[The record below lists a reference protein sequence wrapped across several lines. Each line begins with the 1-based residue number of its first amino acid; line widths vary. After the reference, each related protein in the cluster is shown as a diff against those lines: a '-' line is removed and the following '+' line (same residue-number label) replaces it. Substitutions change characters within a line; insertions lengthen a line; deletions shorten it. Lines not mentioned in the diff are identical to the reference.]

1 VISPDSVKDSR
12 FRNSLAFKVIFWAVF
27 LSLGIVW
34 LTESAL
40 YAKISD
46 GIRKVKVDSSIAESQ
61 SAVFNA
67 QYRLVLSQG
76 STEKTI
82 QQIIDDVVVNSTT
95 MIGSSVNGREVVLLQ
110 SGSNP
115 QSANDYQ
122 RTSNLVAPSSI
133 PASLRS
139 LVRKSKKP
147 EWAEITVSY
156 LGGNQIPGLAVG
168 QNITIPKAGNYEMYL
183 VFSLVNQ
190 NETLNLVKSSLALA
204 GLVLV
209 LLIGLVMWLVVRQAI
224 KPVQEAARVAEQFT
238 AGDLT
243 QRMKVTR
250 KDEIARLGIAFNEMA
265 LSLERQ
271 ISKLEALSHVQQRFV
286 SDVSHELRTPL
297 TTLRMASEV
306 IHTARDS
313 FDPVIARST
322 ELLVAQLDRFER
334 LLEDL
339 LEVSRFDADVAVLEL
354 VEFDLVTLVDRCV
367 LDLTLLATENSVVIE
382 RSHENDVV
390 LVRADIRRVER
401 ILRNLLS
408 NGIEH
413 SQSHL
418 IRIRIVQSESAV
430 AVGIRDYGIGLD
442 PEDAFRVFDRFWRG
456 DPSRARVKGGTGL
469 GLSIALEDA
478 RLHNGELEA
487 WGRPGAGSHFVLT
500 LPRYSGEIIESR
512 LIKLQPED
520 YLSTSTIEI

>member
-1 VISPDSVKDSR
+1 MISNDSSRESR

-27 LSLGIVW
+27 LSLGVVW
-34 LTESAL
+34 LTESVL

-46 GIRKVKVDSSIAESQ
+46 GIRSVKVDSSIAESQ
-61 SAVFNA
+61 SAVFSA
-67 QYRLVLSQG
+67 QYRLILSQG
-76 STEKTI
+76 TTDKTI
-82 QQIIDDVVVNSTT
+82 QQIIEDVVVNSAT
-95 MIGSSVNGREVVLLQ
+95 MIGSSVNGREVVLLRT
-110 SGSNP
+110 SKPTST
-115 QSANDYQ
+115 SVDYQ

-133 PASLRS
+133 PASLRK
-139 LVRKSKKP
+139 LVQHSKNP
-147 EWAEITVSY
+147 QWSEMTITY
-156 LGGNQIPGLAVG
+156 LGGTQIPGLAIG
-168 QNITIPKAGNYEMYL
+168 QNIIIPKSGNYEMYL

-190 NETLNLVKSSLALA
+190 QETLNLVKNSLALA
-204 GLVLV
+204 GLILV
-209 LLIGLVMWLVVRQAI
+209 FLIGLIMWLVVRQAI
-224 KPVQEAARVAEQFT
+224 RPVQEAARVAEQFT

-243 QRMKVTR
+243 QRMKVNSR
-250 KDEIARLGIAFNEMA
+250 DEIASLGHAFNEMA

-271 ISKLEALSHVQQRFV
+271 ISKLEGLSQVQQRFV

-306 IHTARDS
+306 IHGARDS
-313 FDPVIARST
+313 FDPAISRST

-339 LEVSRFDADVAVLEL
+339 LEVSRFDADVAVLES

-367 LDLTLLATENSVVIE
+367 LDLNLLATEHSVVIE
-382 RSHENDVV
+382 RSHVSDVI

-418 IRIRIVQSESAV
+418 IRIQIIESESAV

-442 PEDAFRVFDRFWRG
+442 PDDAFRVFDRFWRG
-456 DPSRARVKGGTGL
+456 DPSRARVRGGTGL

-500 LPRYSGEIIESR
+500 LPKNPGGVIEER
-512 LIKLQPED
+512 LIKLQPDD
-520 YLSTSTIEI
+520 YLST